1 MCKYTFMHKMQC
13 RGEGTVNLKEH
24 EEEYILQ
31 SGGTIGKGKGCD
43 YNFKKKLKCI
53 SMKISL
59 EL

>member
-1 MCKYTFMHKMQC
+1 MRKMQC

-24 EEEYILQ
+24 EEGYILQ

-43 YNFKKKLKCI
+43 YNFKRKLKCI